1 MCTFNSFMAS
11 AKSFASGLKH
21 NQNGRGRNGNLF
33 EHVKAARPNGSG
45 IFEHP
50 RQMHI
55 SLGTFTSLGNLPNLK
70 VSKKVWVVTCS
81 DGPWWVFYQKTMPK
95 KNDSV
100 TSYKS
105 ESHSI
110 HWSLSLGFSATS
122 GTFCLQSSR
131 KINRGILALISWSFI
146 FAWRSFQLV
155 LWTSRPGPVCVQSRT
170 WDSQPSRKPGHIP
183 ISYFWA
189 MHRWGLVTSEKVNNR
204 EFSKIVCTKD
214 CYD

>member
-21 NQNGRGRNGNLF
+21 NQNGRAETETA

-70 VSKKVWVVTCS
+70 VFAKKGVSCYLLGWTLVGFFIKKQC
-81 DGPWWVFYQKTMPK
+81 QK

-131 KINRGILALISWSFI
+131 KLTGESLDWFLGPSFSPEDLFSWFSGH
-146 FAWRSFQLV
+146 LV
-155 LWTSRPGPVCVQSRT
+155 LV
-170 WDSQPSRKPGHIP
+170 PSVFKVEHGTLNQAENLDIFLYHI
-183 ISYFWA
+183 
-189 MHRWGLVTSEKVNNR
+189 SEQCIGGV
-204 EFSKIVCTKD
+204 
-214 CYD
+214 